1 MFKLIALIITLH
13 AYWLWPS
20 AAMATGNPLLRGVN
34 LAGAEF
40 APNRFPDGT
49 TINYTFP
56 TAAKLQY
63 YSAAGFSTIRLPFTW
78 EQLQPKQ
85 FGALNPVYLAQITHF
100 LDEAALRN
108 QRVVLDMHNF
118 GRYNKNIV
126 GTAAVPAKAFRNF
139 WWRLAKVVKNHP
151 ALLAYGLMNEPHDM
165 NGHWPLV
172 AQAGVDGVRYIDSSH
187 PIYVAGDGW
196 SNAQHWAGHNPQP
209 FVKDPKKLI
218 VYEAHIFFDADYSGH
233 YSGGLD
239 STVDLP
245 LLVEQRLQPFISWL
259 STYRQRG
266 IIGEWGVPD
275 DPKWQP
281 AMDKFMDMAD
291 RNCLGWFYWAG
302 GTWKDSYPLSLEPIN
317 GVDRPKLQRLQA
329 RLQNPAP
336 MDNAAS
342 LCKWR
347 KTR

>member
-1 MFKLIALIITLH
+1 MMLDTPCWVSNKRSRT
-13 AYWLWPS
+13 
-20 AAMATGNPLLRGVN
+20 
-34 LAGAEF
+34 AGA
-40 APNRFPDGT
+40 
-49 TINYTFP
+49 
-56 TAAKLQY
+56 
-63 YSAAGFSTIRLPFTW
+63 AAGMSGRVVFAACWAGMPIKAFAKIATPR
-78 EQLQPKQ
+78 
-85 FGALNPVYLAQITHF
+85 PVYLAQITRF

-118 GRYNKNIV
+118 GRYRKNIV
-126 GTAAVPAKAFRNF
+126 GTSAVPAKAFRNF

-172 AQAGVDGVRYIDSSH
+172 AQAGVDGVRYIDSRHS
-187 PIYVAGDGW
+187 IYVAGDGW
-196 SNAQHWAGHNPQP
+196 SNAQYWAHHNPQP
-209 FVKDPKKLI
+209 FVKDPKQLI

-239 STVDLP
+239 SNVDLP

-259 STYRQRG
+259 SSYRQRG
-266 IIGEWGVPD
+266 LIGEWGVPD

-317 GVDRPKLQRLQA
+317 GVDRPKLQRIQA
-329 RLQNPAP
+329 RLQDTAQT
-336 MDNAAS
+336 DTVTAE
-342 LCKWR
+342 CKWR
-347 KTR
+347 KGS